1 MAGEI
6 VGHAATALDGD
17 STAFVEYN
25 DEYDEYEYDDD
36 DGCAPLLR
44 LRLNLPAKLLKEAPV
59 TSSVG
64 TNVAT
69 ANTSRTIMLLVV
81 LP

>member
-25 DEYDEYEYDDD
+25 DEYDEYDDD

-44 LRLNLPAKLLKEAPV
+44 LRVNLPAKLLKEAPV
-59 TSSVG
+59 TSFVG
-64 TNVAT
+64 TSVAT